1 MRCGF
6 LIPTAEEAQGVS
18 PEAADYA
25 VWGYGAGKAAACAMA
40 ADLIYGKGCDTVV
53 IWGTAGGIS
62 ARAVQGQLFIA
73 DQVAYGDYDVRPL
86 YGSTGVGF
94 VHDFTDREGWYA
106 LEHDFTS
113 WLEAAVRQVF
123 PQCPP
128 LHGRIC
134 SNDRFSMPADPRD
147 YNRIEAAADA
157 VDMESA
163 AVAEFIH
170 RLNARHDRQIR
181 LGVLR
186 VVSNAVGATEQTG
199 LDFTAFL
206 ETFCALNGRLA
217 QLKHWLEGN

>member
-6 LIPTAEEAQGVS
+6 LIPTIEEAQGL
-18 PEAADYA
+18 PADHAAYVTA
-25 VWGYGAGKAAACAMA
+25 GYGAGKSAACAMA
-40 ADLIYGKGCDTVV
+40 ADLIFSKGCDTVV

-62 ARAVQGQLFIA
+62 ARAGQGQLFIA
-73 DQVAYGDYDVRPL
+73 DQVAHGDYDVRPL

-94 VHDFTDREGWYA
+94 VRDLTNREGWIA
-106 LEHDFTS
+106 LESEFTLQ
-113 WLEAAVRQVF
+113 LEAAVRHVF

-134 SNDRFSMPADPRD
+134 SNDHFSMPENPRD
-147 YNRIEAAADA
+147 YNRIEAASDA

-170 RLNARHDRQIR
+170 WLNVFEDRHIR

-206 ETFCALNGRLA
+206 ERFCALNGRLG
-217 QLKHWLEGN
+217 QLKRWLEEH